1 MTSLLF
7 VYWNH
12 EKTYTYY
19 IEIKHLDKMQRLKSF
34 DRETSQ
40 GLFRRMSKEY
50 EVLSQN
56 ICYTVEKKP
65 LNITSWGRS
74 SASTWRDK
82 VSMYIY
88 VALHLHINY
97 QTN

>member
-1 MTSLLF
+1 
-7 VYWNH
+7 
-12 EKTYTYY
+12 
-19 IEIKHLDKMQRLKSF
+19 MQRLKSF

-50 EVLSQN
+50 VVLSQN

-74 SASTWRDK
+74 SASTRRDK
-82 VSMYIY
+82 VSMYM
-88 VALHLHINY
+88 
-97 QTN
+97 

>member
-1 MTSLLF
+1 
-7 VYWNH
+7 
-12 EKTYTYY
+12 
-19 IEIKHLDKMQRLKSF
+19 MQRLKSF

-74 SASTWRDK
+74 LAST
-82 VSMYIY
+82 
-88 VALHLHINY
+88 
-97 QTN
+97 